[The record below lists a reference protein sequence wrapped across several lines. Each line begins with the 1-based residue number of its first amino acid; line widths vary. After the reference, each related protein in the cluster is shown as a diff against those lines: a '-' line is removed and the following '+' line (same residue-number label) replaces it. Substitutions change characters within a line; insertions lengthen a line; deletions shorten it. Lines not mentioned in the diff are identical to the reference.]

1 MEYGLEE
8 MTGFS
13 MISDAQHDNLVECF
27 ISDNGTLVGYSVV
40 SGHLRS
46 LGVRV
51 QRNRIRESI
60 ARVDPGNS
68 RIRWAVVISRR
79 AYSVAG
85 PKSVWH
91 INRHHSLVSWGF
103 VIHGGIDGFNR
114 LMVFLKCSTRNRS
127 DTFLG
132 KARWELGANDA
143 QTECAENDNE
153 YCTVLNKY
161 LDRECERI

>member
-13 MISDAQHDNLVECF
+13 MISDAQHNNLVERF
-27 ISDNGTLVGYSVV
+27 MSDNGTLIGYSVV

-46 LGVRV
+46 LSLRV

-85 PKSVWH
+85 QDSVWH
-91 INRHHSLVSWGF
+91 IDRHHSLVSWGF
-103 VIHGGIDGFNR
+103 VIHDGIDGFSR
-114 LMVFLKCSTRNRS
+114 LIVFLKCSTNNRS
-127 DTFLG
+127 DTGLG
-132 KARWELGANDA
+132 RARWELGANDA
-143 QTECAENDNE
+143 QRECAENVNE
-153 YCTVLNKY
+153 YCTVLKKY